1 MFLIESSGGPS
12 ASGVAA
18 ISSKRDW
25 HQKHHP
31 RNTDRT
37 TNQPQSAQQP
47 PNNWRDDDDAQ
58 RATANAMREE
68 RAHAEKIYGIII
80 ITAYCSAS

>member
-18 ISSKRDW
+18 ISSKTDW

-31 RNTDRT
+31 RHTSRT
-37 TNQPQSAQQP
+37 TEQYQSVQQP
-47 PNNWRDDDDAQ
+47 PNNWRDGDDAQ
-58 RATANAMREE
+58 CATANAMREE
-68 RAHAEKIYGIII
+68 RAHAEKIYAIIII
-80 ITAYCSAS
+80 ITV